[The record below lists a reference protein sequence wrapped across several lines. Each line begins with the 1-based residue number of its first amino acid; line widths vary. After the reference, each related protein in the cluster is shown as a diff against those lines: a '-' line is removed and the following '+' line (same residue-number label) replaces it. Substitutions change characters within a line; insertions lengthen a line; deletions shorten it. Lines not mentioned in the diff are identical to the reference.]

1 LTVRLLLVPYDT
13 ALRDWRCGAGPGHL
27 LERGLE
33 DHLQGLGV
41 ELAGV
46 DVIEDDPDRQPAEVR
61 TAFALMRRVAVAVR
75 AAREAGESPVV
86 LGGNCNV
93 AVGVLSALSPADRRV
108 FWFDA
113 HGEFNTP
120 ESTTTG
126 FLDGMGLSIAAGRC
140 WAGMAASVPGF
151 EPIAAHHT
159 CLFGTRALDPEEAD
173 LLREAGVV
181 VVPPPDVTEPL
192 PESIGAPAAGSLAYV
207 HVDLD
212 VLDPDR
218 VGRANGHPADG
229 GITAAELTDTL
240 RAIRARFPIGAATI
254 ASYAP
259 EYDEGGR
266 IAGAAF
272 AALEALLA
280 PEEPDNRG

>member
-33 DHLQGLGV
+33 DHLRGLGI

-46 DVIEDDPDRQPAEVR
+46 DVIEDDPGLEPAEVR

-75 AAREAGESPVV
+75 GARSAGEFPLV

-93 AVGVLSALSPADRRV
+93 AVGALSALTPADRRV

-151 EPIAAHHT
+151 EPVAGRDT
-159 CLFGTRALDPEEAD
+159 CLLGTRALDPEESD

-181 VVPPPDVTEPL
+181 VVPPADVTEPL
-192 PESIGAPAAGSLAYV
+192 PEPLATPAAGSVAYV

-218 VGRANGHPADG
+218 VGRANGHPAEG
-229 GITAAELTDTL
+229 GITATELTDAL

-259 EYDEGGR
+259 EYDADGR
-266 IAGAAF
+266 IARAAF

-280 PEEPDNRG
+280 PEAAGRRG